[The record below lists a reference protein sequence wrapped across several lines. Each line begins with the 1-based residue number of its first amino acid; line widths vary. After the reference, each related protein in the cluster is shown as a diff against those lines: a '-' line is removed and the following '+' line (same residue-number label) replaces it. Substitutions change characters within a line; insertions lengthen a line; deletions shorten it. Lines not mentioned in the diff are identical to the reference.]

1 MRAWFRLGSI
11 LSVSMILLAAC
22 SGGGGGGCGSGGLG
36 KIKGGFPVDKR
47 SEGAVQLRLTKGLF
61 DFIEAN
67 AKGIIDALLPP
78 SGIPVPSSCGGD
90 TEICCGQSCKVLFGF
105 QSLNIDPAPPSTL
118 RVSIRTKLKAEPD
131 FKFKVKVGPFSKTCE
146 IRLDTT
152 RKGRPDVGLVLPVL
166 ARTNGET
173 KLGNIDFDTGG
184 LDIQDLDNG
193 DLEVRGD
200 IVCDTIDFLKGLFLG
215 TIKDQI
221 KKQLAGPLSGVFCQK
236 CMGKDDCSS
245 LADQGCMANKC
256 MRKGTCMQQLGVEG
270 RIDLGGSL
278 PGGSGGLD
286 IYAVA
291 GGYTDVEAAPTSGL
305 SMGMLGGALAT
316 SRSSCA
322 PLRPAPTRPPGSL
335 AKTPAFAGNT
345 APNGKAYHVG
355 AGLSTLELDLLGHG
369 FYESGGLCL
378 AIGTEQVELL
388 STATLGVLIPSL
400 SDLTRGVPS
409 ALKIAVRPQY
419 APTFTMGKGT
429 FKTDPM
435 GKRVIDDPLLH
446 LKVKDLALDF
456 YVYIDERPVRF
467 MRQTIDLDVPLALDV
482 DGMGKIIPMLGD
494 LTMGFSNVRVSDSAL
509 LRETPATLAG
519 LLPGLLPLV
528 LGAVGPTLGEF
539 ELPDLMGMKLEPVQM
554 TSAADKTGK
563 LEYLGLFLGIKPK
576 MMPLVPDLMSVEPG
590 AQVAVPAVVASETYA
605 DLVELTVPTVSALRG
620 GSKVQATIKLDA
632 KNAQAGR
639 HEWQVRIDG
648 GLWQPF
654 DSRPYVTLDD
664 AVLRLPGTHTVD
676 VRARLEGVTDSLDAT
691 PARVTLQVAPAV
703 DDASADAAAQKK
715 AVAGTAGGEGGSL
728 DVPRGGCSMG
738 GGLSRSGQLGLG
750 GLVVGLL
757 ALLGLSRRGRPSR
770 FTLMGLAAAGG
781 AVLGAGGNVACQGN
795 KIGDNGMNSD
805 GPKGFYSNIDE
816 VGRYASAV
824 ARDGKIYIAAYNSNY
839 GDLAYT
845 EVGFDEAQTA
855 KLEWYPVDGLPSGE
869 PTNKSKDA
877 FRGGYDDPA
886 DDVGRFASLAL
897 TSKGT
902 PVVAY
907 QDVTNGTVKLASR
920 PDKGK
925 GWQTATI
932 SATTDGKAGNWNSL
946 VLDDTDVPSIAYQVL
961 AVRKDEGKFVSQ
973 LVVAK
978 AGSIDPVGT
987 EGWQK
992 TVIEEAATS
1001 CAGLCDMGE
1010 ACVYIDPAKKDR
1022 LATQCKKNESGCMP
1036 GCKNTQACLA
1046 GKCVDAL
1053 GTPPSGKSE
1062 GTGLYARL
1070 VRSSSGLVVVFHHA
1084 NSGAVKLAAAP
1095 DWKVVTVD
1103 GGDGK
1108 VRVGDYIGAAPA
1120 TDGTLHIAYGDRDG
1134 RVLYRAWKDG
1144 MGSKVEVVD
1153 SGLRDVG
1160 GVQDVHMVGAGVQ
1173 LFLDGD
1179 QPVVVY
1185 QDQTANSL
1193 DAARRGMSGWTR
1205 QGLSMTPD
1213 KSRGFY
1219 PQAVSSNG
1227 RFLILDVVYDRM
1239 ADALSGLAFSP
1250 L

>member
-11 LSVSMILLAAC
+11 LGVSMMLFAAC

-47 SEGAVQLRLTKGLF
+47 AEGAVQLRLTKGLF

-78 SGIPVPSSCGGD
+78 TGIPVPSSCGGD
-90 TEICCGQSCKVLFGF
+90 TEICCGQACKVLFGF
-105 QSLNIDPAPPSTL
+105 SQLKIDPAPPSTL
-118 RVSIRTKLKAEPD
+118 RVTIRTKLKAEPD
-131 FKFKVKVGPFSKTCE
+131 FKVKIPVIGKCDLRF
-146 IRLDTT
+146 DTT
-152 RKGRPDVGLVLPVL
+152 RKGKPDIGLVLPVL

-173 KLGNIDFDTGG
+173 KLANIDFDTGG
-184 LDIQDLDNG
+184 LDIQDLDNN
-193 DLEVRGD
+193 DIEIRGG
-200 IVCDTIDFLKGLFLG
+200 ILCDTADVFKGLFMGRIRDLL
-215 TIKDQI
+215 KDQ
-221 KKQLAGPLSGVFCQK
+221 LAKPLAGVFCQK
-236 CMGKDDCSS
+236 CASKDECSS
-245 LADQGCMANKC
+245 LADQGCMSNKC
-256 MRKGTCMQQLGVEG
+256 MRKGTCMQQLGIEG
-270 RIDLGGSL
+270 RIDLSGTL
-278 PGGSGGLD
+278 PGGSGGMD

-305 SMGMLGGALAT
+305 SMGMLGGAAAT
-316 SRSSCA
+316 TRSLCA
-322 PLRPAPTRPPGSL
+322 PMRPAPTRPPGSQ
-335 AKTPAFAGNT
+335 AKAPSFAGNT

-400 SDLTRGVPS
+400 SDVTRGVTS

-429 FKTDPM
+429 FKTEM

-467 MRQTIDLDVPLALDV
+467 MRQTLDLDVPLALDV
-482 DGMGKIIPMLGD
+482 DGAGKIIPMLGD

-509 LRETPATLAG
+509 LKETPAQLAG

-539 ELPDLMGMKLEPVQM
+539 ELPDLMGMKLEPVQI
-554 TSAADKTGK
+554 TSAPDKTGK

-576 MMPLVPDLMSVEPG
+576 MMPLVPELMSVEPG
-590 AQVAVPAVVASETYA
+590 ATQPVPAFSPSETFA
-605 DLVELTVPTVSALRG
+605 ELVELSVPSAAALRK
-620 GSKVQATIKLDA
+620 GSPVRATLKLAA
-632 KNAQAGR
+632 KNAQSGR

-654 DSRPYVTLDD
+654 DGQQQLTLED
-664 AVLRLPGTHTVD
+664 AVLRLPGTHTID
-676 VRARLEGVTDSLDAT
+676 VRARLEGVYESLDAT
-691 PARVTLQVAPAV
+691 PTRVTLTVAPSLDRGA
-703 DDASADAAAQKK
+703 DSASAAPAAA
-715 AVAGTAGGEGGSL
+715 ESGSV

-738 GGLSRSGQLGLG
+738 AAGLTRSGQLGLG
-750 GLVVGLL
+750 GLLVGLL
-757 ALLGLSRRGRPSR
+757 SLWGLARRGRPSR
-770 FTLMGLAAAGG
+770 FTMLGLAAASG
-781 AVLGAGGNVACQGN
+781 AVLGAGSNLACQGN
-795 KIGDNGMNSD
+795 KIGGEGMNSD
-805 GPKGFYSNIDE
+805 GPKGYYSNIDE
-816 VGRYASAV
+816 VGRYQSAV
-824 ARDGKIYIAAYNSNY
+824 ARDGKIYLTAYNSNY
-839 GDLAYT
+839 GDLAYA
-845 EVGFDEAQTA
+845 EVSFDEAQTA
-855 KLEWYPVDGLPSGE
+855 KIEWYPADGLPSGE
-869 PTNKSKDA
+869 PNNKSKDG
-877 FRGGYDDPA
+877 FRGGYDDA
-886 DDVGRFASLAL
+886 GDDVGRFTALAL
-897 TSKGT
+897 TSKGV

-907 QDVTNGTVKLASR
+907 QDVTNSTVKLASR

-925 GWQTATI
+925 PWQTSTI
-932 SATTDGKAGNWNSL
+932 SAPTDGKAGFFNSL
-946 VLDDTDVPSIAYQVL
+946 VLDDADVPTVAYMVAAL
-961 AVRKDEGKFVSQ
+961 RKDEGKFVSQ

-978 AGSIDPVGT
+978 AGSADPTGA

-992 TVIEEAATS
+992 TLIEEAAVS

-1010 ACVYIDPAKKDR
+1010 ACVYSDPMKKDR
-1022 LATQCKKNESGCMP
+1022 LATQCKKTESGCMP

-1053 GTPPSGKSE
+1053 GTPPAAKPE

-1070 VRSSSGLVVVFHHA
+1070 IRTSSGPVVVFH
-1084 NSGAVKLAAAP
+1084 NNNTGAVKLAAGP
-1095 DWKVVTVD
+1095 DWKVATVD

-1108 VRVGDYIGAAPA
+1108 KHVGDYLGAAA
-1120 TDGTLHIAYGDRDG
+1120 AADGTLHIAYGDRDG
-1134 RVLYRAWKDG
+1134 QLWYRAWKDG
-1144 MGSKVEVVD
+1144 MGGKVEVIDNGV
-1153 SGLRDVG
+1153 RDVG
-1160 GVQDVHMVGAGVQ
+1160 GVQDVHWVGAGVQ

-1185 QDQTANSL
+1185 QDQTANAL

-1239 ADALSGLAFSP
+1239 ADALSGIAFSP